1 MKRTNISSNAKWEDI
16 VGYSRAVRIGQIIE
30 VAGTTAVDGD
40 QIIGKGSPYNQA
52 MFIFDKIE
60 KALLSAGASLKDVV
74 RTRIYV
80 TNIEQWEEIGKAHGN
95 YFSEIKPATTMVEV
109 SKLIHPDMLLEVEVS
124 AVVTEE

>member
-95 YFSEIKPATTMVEV
+95 YFSEIKPATTMVLI
-109 SKLIHPDMLLEVEVS
+109 SK
-124 AVVTEE
+124 